1 MLRPDTFY
9 MRGNTLMNTMIR
21 VEHLSKTFSQK
32 DLTVEALKDVSF
44 EIGQGDIYGIIG
56 LSGAGKSTLVRC
68 LNFLER
74 PTGGTVT
81 VAGKNLAD
89 LSTKELRAA
98 RQNIGMIFQ
107 HFNLLMQRTVLDNI
121 MFPMEIS
128 GVPKDKAKKRAME
141 LLETV
146 GLTEKAKAYPV
157 QLSGGQKQRV
167 AIARVLANNPQV
179 LLCDEAT
186 SALDPQTTRS
196 ILRLLRQINQEYGI
210 TIVVITHEM
219 AVVQEICSRVAII
232 DHGVMVENGS
242 VEEIFKAPKTEAAK
256 RLIFGGIRQVPRMG
270 SRHCVRIVFSEQ
282 SSYEPVIGNMVLEF
296 KTPVNILYAATRN
309 VSGKAKG
316 EMVLQLSENE
326 ETAQKMIEYLKNR
339 RLSVEEL
346 ENYVNEEELEE
357 DV

>member
-232 DHGVMVENGS
+232 DHGVLVENGS

-270 SRHCVRIVFSEQ
+270 SRRCVRIVFSEQ